1 MAGDQDSKGEE
12 RFYKQQNRK
21 KKAVT
26 PVLHTCDHSE
36 VDKIATITSVNDLS
50 RRYNNQAN
58 VQRIRRA
65 LVIINNIYWA
75 PSILFSKSKFA
86 LEPFQA
92 QRS

>member
-26 PVLHTCDHSE
+26 PALHTCDHSK
-36 VDKIATITSVNDLS
+36 VDIIATITSVNDLS